1 MCLDTFSSAK
11 QLIQSGVPQGS
22 VLGPILFS
30 LYVSDIAGIVA
41 AHGLSRHQYADDT
54 QIYGHCRPEGV
65 PDLVC
70 RVSTCFR
77 EIVSWTSSN
86 RLRLNPDKT
95 EAMVLQPDAV
105 ALAPRH
111 FN

>member
-41 AHGLSRHQYADDT
+41 AHGLSSHQYADDT